1 MMNEKLRNSYL
12 SLVRAAL
19 WGKEPAVWHADQ
31 TDVLMQLNAMQG
43 TGPLVFPQVLAQEDI
58 PAAAKMQMKG
68 MCFHTMQ
75 QHVHLQGTL
84 EQAWKA
90 LERAGIQ
97 PVLMKG
103 RGLAAFYPEPQM
115 RQWGD
120 IDLFVG
126 KEQYHPA
133 AAVTRETFP
142 DALKFDEELDH
153 YRHYNLIA
161 DGVSIE
167 VHRVSVSMQHPLDE
181 RRYERMERKGMNDS
195 ERLEVNGLEVR
206 VPEATFNAL
215 FVFLHS
221 WEHMMT
227 AGANLRQICDLA
239 LLLHHY
245 AGTIDKSRLGRYLR
259 QLQSMDVWQLYTYIM
274 VRHLGLPEEESCFF
288 TDACAAR
295 AERMLDDLLSG
306 RMVQPKSADTQQG
319 RAPKNRLLR
328 KIHTMRE
335 RLGNARRMKQYS
347 PSYARHMAVTT
358 LLNGARRLFAKDRHW
373 E

>member
-1 MMNEKLRNSYL
+1 MNEKAKDNYL
-12 SLVRAAL
+12 ALVRSAL
-19 WGKEPAVWHADQ
+19 WGNEPAQWFAGQ
-31 TDVLMQLNAMQG
+31 TELLMQLNAMQG

-58 PAAAKMQMKG
+58 PAVAKMQMKG
-68 MCFHTMQ
+68 MCVHTMQ

-84 EQAWKA
+84 EQAWTAMEK
-90 LERAGIQ
+90 AGIY

-103 RGLAAFYPEPQM
+103 RGLAANYPEPQM

-133 AAVTRETFP
+133 AAVMRETFP

-181 RRYERMERKGMNDS
+181 RRYERMEKEGMSHS
-195 ERLEVNGLEVR
+195 ERLEVNGLEIR

-227 AGANLRQICDLA
+227 AGANLRQLCDLA

-245 AGTIDKSRLGRYLR
+245 AGTIDKGRLGRYLS
-259 QLQSMDVWQLYTYIM
+259 QLHCMDVWQLYTYIM
-274 VRHLGLPEEESCFF
+274 VRHLGLPETESCFF
-288 TDACAAR
+288 TGTCAAR
-295 AERMLDDLLSG
+295 AERMLDDLLNG
-306 RMVQPKSADTQQG
+306 RMVQPQPTEAQQG
-319 RAPKNRLLR
+319 RVPKNRIMR
-328 KIHTMRE
+328 KIHTMRG
-335 RLGNARRMKQYS
+335 RLDNARRMKQYS
-347 PSYARHMAVTT
+347 PSYARHMVVTT
-358 LLNGARRLFAKDRHW
+358 MLNGARRLFAKDRHW